1 MPQTRHSRS
10 RRRTAGGG
18 WKGGIPDLCR
28 RQCVCARSG
37 RSHKSRFLP
46 SYRSRFSR
54 RKEAKIQG
62 VIVLARRNPLSPPR
76 LSGPMMKRC
85 AARTSRGP
93 LFQEPPRTTRVAS
106 RRKPVKRRPVV
117 IQHAVWVYLRFTLS
131 YRDVEDLL
139 AERGRPMIW
148 AHRMTFIESAGR
160 VVLGFQIWSRNV
172 GPS

>member
-1 MPQTRHSRS
+1 MTRQSGAAIPERCPRLIAPGVRS
-10 RRRTAGGG
+10 AVVSGVSPTGLRLVDQFGRVLPALPLRHGRALRGARRRE
-18 WKGGIPDLCR
+18 
-28 RQCVCARSG
+28 
-37 RSHKSRFLP
+37 LP
-46 SYRSRFSR
+46 RPSQSD
-54 RKEAKIQG
+54 G
-62 VIVLARRNPLSPPR
+62 
-76 LSGPMMKRC
+76 
-85 AARTSRGP
+85 
-93 LFQEPPRTTRVAS
+93 TRVPAS
-106 RRKPVKRRPVV
+106 RRKSIKRRPVL